1 MALIARPGAW
11 LSDRGS
17 EPRATL
23 TMPFWLGAALLI
35 VPSTIMILA
44 VLGTLPIWIGV
55 ILFLILFSLPIPASA
70 WIIGEGWRSWQGDDA
85 GATPPAAS
93 ERIGAAVSIVLGIV
107 VGLVGL
113 GFLLN
118 AIVRLIILG

>member
-17 EPRATL
+17 ETQATF
-23 TMPFWLGAALLI
+23 TMPFWIGAVLLM
-35 VPSTIMILA
+35 VPATIMILS
-44 VLGTLPIWIGV
+44 VLGTMPIWIGV

-70 WIIGEGWRSWQGDDA
+70 WIIGEGWQSWKGDET
-85 GATPPAAS
+85 TPPGLS
-93 ERIGAAVSIVLGIV
+93 DRIGAVVSIVLGVV
-107 VGLVGL
+107 VGIIGL

-118 AIVRLIILG
+118 AIVRLILG